1 MKQEELNLKL
11 YELLLK
17 IQNESDTLTNAD
29 ISESDADF
37 YGYLISTELVYN
49 LKIEHYYSGPNIDAS
64 QAIITDKGYAFINQ
78 IGEADKP
85 IKMNR
90 ENRYKQLQIFLK
102 RLDDHDADLRTPNYR
117 VQEIDYYDLI
127 KYAIDSNLVKGIAIR
142 YASNKPHLFLSQF
155 ARVTTEGYDV
165 LDTPY
170 PKNNTPGATISNTYN
185 IYGGDQ
191 RGASFGSNNTTNN
204 N

>member
-17 IQNESDTLTNAD
+17 IQNEADILTNAD
-29 ISESDADF
+29 ISESDAEL
-37 YGYLISTELVYN
+37 YQYIISKELVHN

-64 QAIITDKGYAFINQ
+64 QAIITDKGYALIEQ
-78 IGEADKP
+78 ISESNKP
-85 IKMNR
+85 IRMNR

-102 RLDDHDADLRTPNYR
+102 RLDDQDDDLRTPNYR
-117 VQEIDYYDLI
+117 VREIDYFDLI
-127 KYAIDSNLVKGIAIR
+127 KYAIDSNLVKGIAIK

-170 PKNNTPGATISNTYN
+170 PKKDASDTSISNIYN

-191 RGASFGSNNTTNN
+191 KGASFGSNNTTNN
-204 N
+204 T